1 MSENSYQIKWY
12 QNRKESEKKLKMV
25 ITTPVIFFV
34 VGDTVVDSGYLS
46 IYWMSMF
53 SEIT

>member
-1 MSENSYQIKWY
+1 MNQKKTLKWLLL
-12 QNRKESEKKLKMV
+12 RLLL
-25 ITTPVIFFV
+25 FFV